1 MGRNK
6 SFFRKFKRFL
16 LVIEALIF
24 AAVFVI
30 QTQAES
36 SAYTRN
42 NNSFATWQTS
52 EISQQEEES
61 TESPEEE
68 TSEAEE
74 ETPEEA
80 PEYTVTDL
88 SEVRYANQ
96 LSNVRCGPSTDY
108 DRIGSLAQNQE
119 VQVTGQASTGWYRIS
134 YNGGEGFVSH
144 ILLDTTPVE
153 VPQPEPQPEP
163 EPQPQPEQPAQ
174 PQPEP
179 QPKELWEYTEDE
191 LVYGIVNAI
200 ITPDMDAFQR
210 ATVINNYLC
219 ATMSYDYT
227 YSHRST
233 FDALAY
239 GTGVCQGYAN
249 AFCRLMNA
257 AGVETDFISG
267 YGWTGSEWGSH
278 GWNRSLINGVY
289 YYTDAT
295 WNDSLGSNQY
305 LLISFEEME
314 RDHRQQKI
322 NPNRI
327 K

>member
-16 LVIEALIF
+16 LVIEAVIV

-191 LVYGIVNAI
+191 LV
-200 ITPDMDAFQR
+200 
-210 ATVINNYLC
+210 
-219 ATMSYDYT
+219 
-227 YSHRST
+227 
-233 FDALAY
+233 
-239 GTGVCQGYAN
+239 
-249 AFCRLMNA
+249 
-257 AGVETDFISG
+257 
-267 YGWTGSEWGSH
+267 
-278 GWNRSLINGVY
+278 
-289 YYTDAT
+289 
-295 WNDSLGSNQY
+295 
-305 LLISFEEME
+305 
-314 RDHRQQKI
+314 
-322 NPNRI
+322 
-327 K
+327 